1 MRKRRYRGHNE
12 QGSMLSMTFLT
23 VGILLFICLLAFGGY
38 MIFSE
43 HIKGQGEADKTVL
56 DVARILND
64 KDRIGKVNN
73 IVARNRELVFLSRQS
88 AVQASNRDLEHWAP
102 LANYLLDE
110 ARASQTLVENERKSQ
125 IELSKKSVRDFVE
138 QFNMRTTGKPSLKL
152 PGWQSAHGDI
162 VSATLGTVKDIQSN
176 VKNTNVFP
184 DLREFDE
191 HEKYFQKGSDLYL
204 GGIDA
209 KLPAPDNDLD
219 FRFASLAA
227 PVEKTVA
234 PARMINPDVFVPF
247 GDVYLDHKA
256 VNRPVAQLPD
266 AVRIVRKSDMT
277 IATGDK
283 QSTQE
288 ASVAVSNGATPIPGD
303 EQH

>member
-1 MRKRRYRGHNE
+1 VQKRSGRARNE
-12 QGSMLSMTFLT
+12 HGNILSMTFL
-23 VGILLFICLLAFGGY
+23 VAGVLLFICVLAFCGY
-38 MIFSE
+38 MILSE
-43 HIKGQGEADKTVL
+43 HIKGQGDTDKTVL
-56 DVARILND
+56 DIAKVLND
-64 KDRIGKVNN
+64 RDRIGKVNN

-88 AVQASNRDLEHWAP
+88 VIQASNKNQEHWAP

-110 ARASQTLVENERKSQ
+110 ARASQTLVEHERKSQ
-125 IELSKKSVRDFVE
+125 IELSRKSVRDFVE
-138 QFNMRTTGKPSLKL
+138 QFNLRTTDKPSLKL

-162 VSATLGTVKDIQSN
+162 VSATLGSVRNVQSN
-176 VKNTNVFP
+176 VKNTTVFP
-184 DLREFDE
+184 DLRDFDE

-209 KLPAPDNDLD
+209 KLPVPDNDLN
-219 FRFASLAA
+219 FKFASLAA

-256 VNRPVAQLPD
+256 VNRPITQLPD
-266 AVRIVRKSDMT
+266 AIKIVRKSDMT

-288 ASVAVSNGATPIPGD
+288 TSVAVSNGAAPIPG
-303 EQH
+303 EEE